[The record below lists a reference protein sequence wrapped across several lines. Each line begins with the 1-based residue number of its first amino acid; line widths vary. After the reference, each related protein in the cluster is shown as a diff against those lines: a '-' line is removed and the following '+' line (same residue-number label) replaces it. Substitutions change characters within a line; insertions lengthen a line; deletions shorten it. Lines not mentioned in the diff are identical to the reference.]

1 MLSGSSVDLEK
12 TEPIQ
17 TLGGGGGGG
26 ETDREIRRKRRR
38 KNGRKERGGEG
49 EVLAYPFSLSL
60 LHVMHFSR

>member
-17 TLGGGGGGG
+17 TLGGGG